1 MDKTESIVIQKSEL
15 TIGLATPPPKVLLTP
30 NLGVIGVGGAGGNAV
45 NNMVRSGVN
54 GCAFFVANTDAQV
67 LAKSLVADKIQL
79 GEEITKGLG
88 AGSNPDIGRQSA
100 EESAE
105 KIKDSIKDLHLLFL
119 TAGMGGGTGTGAIPV
134 IAKYAKE
141 MGILTVA
148 VVSTPFNFEGKR
160 RMEVAQKG
168 IEELQK
174 YVDTM
179 IIVPNQNLF
188 RIAKPNT
195 SLADAFKMSDDVLCQ
210 GVRSI
215 TDLVMNPGMI
225 NLDFA
230 DVRTVLTTMGRAMM
244 GTGIAS
250 GEGRADKAADQALTN
265 PLLDDCSIKGAKSV
279 LVNITGGLDVGLDEV
294 DSIMQKIVGQADE
307 NAMVKMGSSVNE
319 ALAGSIQVSIV
330 ATGLGKPEPQPVFN
344 PTTQQAPAVAPL
356 AVAPVVPTVTLET
369 TTIQMTHTETESV
382 APTVQQEPNLIDQES
397 MGFTPVV
404 EQPYHSNPKDLQKEV
419 SAQDVKLQ
427 DNLFNDVP
435 PVIEPITSVRKKTDV
450 KKNIDLENTKT
461 MANVKPARP
470 SLIDLLFQGK
480 KSKPEIKKEMPKVES
495 AKTDAE
501 ESIPDFFFRH

>member
-15 TIGLATPPPKVLLTP
+15 NISLATPPPKVLLTP

-88 AGSNPDIGRQSA
+88 AGSNPEIGRQSA

-105 KIKDSIKDLHLLFL
+105 RIKESIKDLHLLFL

-188 RIAKPNT
+188 RIAPPGT
-195 SLADAFKMSDDVLCQ
+195 ALADAFKMSDDVLCQ

-244 GTGIAS
+244 GTGVAR
-250 GEGRADKAADQALTN
+250 GEGRAEKAADQALSN
-265 PLLDDCSIKGAKSV
+265 PLLDDCSIQGAKSV

-307 NAMVKMGSSVNE
+307 NAIVKMGSSVNE
-319 ALAGSIQVSIV
+319 ALAGAIQVSIV
-330 ATGLGKPEPQPVFN
+330 ATGLGKPVLKPEPMPPQMPPVS
-344 PTTQQAPAVAPL
+344 PTTPPTG
-356 AVAPVVPTVTLET
+356 PVVNFET
-369 TTIQMTHTETESV
+369 TTIQITQTEPSPPSPPEES
-382 APTVQQEPNLIDQES
+382 NLFSSDGL
-397 MGFTPVV
+397 GFAPVV
-404 EQPYHSNPKDLQKEV
+404 EPYRPNPKDLQHEV
-419 SAQDVKLQ
+419 SGNDVNIPNNLFPDSPPPIPPIKPVLPRKGVAVGIDVK
-427 DNLFNDVP
+427 
-435 PVIEPITSVRKKTDV
+435 
-450 KKNIDLENTKT
+450 NTKT
-461 MANVKPARP
+461 MTNVKP
-470 SLIDLLFQGK
+470 DLKAPRGIIELLGLGR
-480 KSKPEIKKEMPKVES
+480 KSNAPKKKEPE
-495 AKTDAE
+495 KTEPVSSGEDD
-501 ESIPDFFFRH
+501 IPDFFRR

>member
-1 MDKTESIVIQKSEL
+1 MDKTESIIIQRSEL
-15 TIGLATPPPKVLLTP
+15 NISLPNPQPKVLLTP

-105 KIKDSIKDLHLLFL
+105 KIKESIKNLHLLFL

-160 RMEVAQKG
+160 RMDVAQKG

-174 YVDTM
+174 NVDTM

-188 RIAKPNT
+188 RIAPPHT
-195 SLADAFKMSDDVLCQ
+195 PLADAFKMSDDVLCQ

-244 GTGIAS
+244 GTGVAS
-250 GEGRADKAADQALTN
+250 GEGRAEKAADLALSN
-265 PLLDDCSIKGAKSV
+265 PLLDDCSIKGAKSI

-294 DSIMQKIVGQADE
+294 DCAMQKIVGHMTIRHILLLA
-307 NAMVKMGSSVNE
+307 SVV
-319 ALAGSIQVSIV
+319 L
-330 ATGLGKPEPQPVFN
+330 
-344 PTTQQAPAVAPL
+344 
-356 AVAPVVPTVTLET
+356 
-369 TTIQMTHTETESV
+369 
-382 APTVQQEPNLIDQES
+382 
-397 MGFTPVV
+397 
-404 EQPYHSNPKDLQKEV
+404 
-419 SAQDVKLQ
+419 
-427 DNLFNDVP
+427 
-435 PVIEPITSVRKKTDV
+435 
-450 KKNIDLENTKT
+450 
-461 MANVKPARP
+461 P
-470 SLIDLLFQGK
+470 ST
-480 KSKPEIKKEMPKVES
+480 
-495 AKTDAE
+495 AAAA
-501 ESIPDFFFRH
+501 

>member
-1 MDKTESIVIQKSEL
+1 MDKTESVIIQKSEL

-141 MGILTVA
+141 MGILTVG

-250 GEGRADKAADQALTN
+250 GEGRAEKAADQALTN
-265 PLLDDCSIKGAKSV
+265 PLLDDCSIQGAKSV

-294 DSIMQKIVGQADE
+294 DCIMQKIVGQADE

-319 ALAGSIQVSIV
+319 GIAGSIQVSIV
-330 ATGLGKPEPQPVFN
+330 ATGLGKVAPKPFIPTPQPT
-344 PTTQQAPAVAPL
+344 PVAPL
-356 AVAPVVPTVTLET
+356 PTEPSTITLDT
-369 TTIQMTHTETESV
+369 TTIQITTTEE
-382 APTVQQEPNLIDQES
+382 PEKQEPSEELSLISPDGLGFAPV
-397 MGFTPVV
+397 MGQSFHPD
-404 EQPYHSNPKDLQKEV
+404 PKDLVREV
-419 SAQDVKLQ
+419 SADEVKIQSTLFGETPPIMDPVKPVQKKVGITKKIDVK
-427 DNLFNDVP
+427 NA
-435 PVIEPITSVRKKTDV
+435 
-450 KKNIDLENTKT
+450 KT
-461 MANVKPARP
+461 MSNVKSDPKPVR
-470 SLIDLLFQGK
+470 SIIDLLGLGK
-480 KSKPEIKKEMPKVES
+480 KTAPQVKPE
-495 AKTDAE
+495 
-501 ESIPDFFFRH
+501 SIQS

>member
-1 MDKTESIVIQKSEL
+1 MDKTESIIIQKSEL
-15 TIGLATPPPKVLLTP
+15 NISLATPPPKVLLTP

-67 LAKSLVADKIQL
+67 LARSLVADKIQL

-105 KIKDSIKDLHLLFL
+105 QIKDSIKDLHLLFL

-174 YVDTM
+174 NVDTM

-250 GEGRADKAADQALTN
+250 GENRAEKAADQALSN
-265 PLLDDCSIKGAKSV
+265 PLLDDCSIQGAKSV

-330 ATGLGKPEPQPVFN
+330 ATGLGKPVAKPLSPVPQQNVVP
-344 PTTQQAPAVAPL
+344 PLPPQAPSL
-356 AVAPVVPTVTLET
+356 TLET
-369 TTIQMTHTETESV
+369 TTIQMTTTETSPAPSV
-382 APTVQQEPNLIDQES
+382 VEEPNLIPTENMS
-397 MGFTPVV
+397 FTPVM
-404 EQPYHSNPKDLQKEV
+404 EQSYRSNPKDLQQEV
-419 SAQDVKLQ
+419 PADSVNVQN
-427 DNLFNDVP
+427 NLFNDVP
-435 PVIEPITSVRKKTDV
+435 PIIPPVTPVRKKAGVTT
-450 KKNIDLENTKT
+450 NIDVQNTKT
-461 MANVKPARP
+461 MANVKSARP
-470 SLIDLLFQGK
+470 SIIDLLFQGK
-480 KSKPEIKKEMPKVES
+480 KTKTETKREAVKTVS
-495 AKTDAE
+495 ADDSE
-501 ESIPDFFFRH
+501 ESIPDFFFRR

>member
-1 MDKTESIVIQKSEL
+1 MDKTESIIIQKSEL

-105 KIKDSIKDLHLLFL
+105 KIKDYIKDLHLLFL

-250 GEGRADKAADQALTN
+250 GEGRAEKAADQALTN
-265 PLLDDCSIKGAKSV
+265 PLLDDCSIQGAKSV

-294 DSIMQKIVGQADE
+294 DCIMQKIVGQADE

-319 ALAGSIQVSIV
+319 GIAGSIQVSIV
-330 ATGLGKPEPQPVFN
+330 ATGLGKAVPKTYIPTPQPTPVPPLPETPVIN
-344 PTTQQAPAVAPL
+344 VSTTKIKIEA
-356 AVAPVVPTVTLET
+356 TET
-369 TTIQMTHTETESV
+369 TNPPPVE
-382 APTVQQEPNLIDQES
+382 EPSLIPSDGS
-397 MGFTPVV
+397 LGGFTPVV
-404 EQPYHSNPKDLQKEV
+404 DTYHPNPADLQGEALP
-419 SAQDVKLQ
+419 SDVPNQ
-427 DNLFNDVP
+427 DNLFQDP
-435 PVIEPITSVRKKTDV
+435 PPIIPPITPPRKKVNIKTNIDV
-450 KKNIDLENTKT
+450 KTSKS

-470 SLIDLLFQGK
+470 SLIDLLGLGR
-480 KSKPEIKKEMPKVES
+480 KSNTPQKQES
-495 AKTDAE
+495 VKT
-501 ESIPDFFFRH
+501 ESESTTEDGIPDFFRR

>member
-141 MGILTVA
+141 MGILTVG

-250 GEGRADKAADQALTN
+250 GENRAEKAADQALSN
-265 PLLDDCSIKGAKSV
+265 PLLDDCSIQGAKSV

-307 NAMVKMGSSVNE
+307 NAMVKMGYSVNE
-319 ALAGSIQVSIV
+319 ALVGSIQVSIV
-330 ATGLGKPEPQPVFN
+330 ATGLGKVVPKPFTPTPQPV
-344 PTTQQAPAVAPL
+344 PVAPL
-356 AVAPVVPTVTLET
+356 PESPIVSINTTTVKIET
-369 TTIQMTHTETESV
+369 TEPVNPPEEPSLIPTDGSLGDF
-382 APTVQQEPNLIDQES
+382 APIIDTYHPN
-397 MGFTPVV
+397 PA
-404 EQPYHSNPKDLQKEV
+404 DLQREATP
-419 SAQDVKLQ
+419 SDVPNQ
-427 DNLFNDVP
+427 DNLFQDPP
-435 PVIEPITSVRKKTDV
+435 PVIPPITPPRKKVDV
-450 KKNIDLENTKT
+450 KTNIDVKTSKT

-470 SLIDLLFQGK
+470 SLIDLLGLGRK
-480 KSKPEIKKEMPKVES
+480 SNATSKPDSVKPETTSRSE
-495 AKTDAE
+495 DD
-501 ESIPDFFFRH
+501 IPDFFRR

>member
-160 RMEVAQKG
+160 RMEIAQKG

-174 YVDTM
+174 NVDTM

-250 GEGRADKAADQALTN
+250 GEGRAEKAADQALSN
-265 PLLDDCSIKGAKSV
+265 PLLDDCSIQGAKSV

-319 ALAGSIQVSIV
+319 GLAGSIQVSIV
-330 ATGLGKPEPQPVFN
+330 ATGLGKAEPKAEFRTEKHQVVSPLPEP
-344 PTTQQAPAVAPL
+344 PAV
-356 AVAPVVPTVTLET
+356 TFET
-369 TTIQMTHTETESV
+369 TTIQVTTTESE
-382 APTVQQEPNLIDQES
+382 EPAKAKEEPDLIGKENVE
-397 MGFTPVV
+397 FAPVV
-404 EQPYHSNPKDLQKEV
+404 DQPYHPNPKELEQEA
-419 SAQDVKLQ
+419 SADDVKIQ
-427 DNLFNDVP
+427 NNLFNDMP
-435 PVIEPITSVRKKTDV
+435 PVIPPITSVHKKTDI
-450 KKNIDLENTKT
+450 KTNIDVKNAKT
-461 MANVKPARP
+461 IGNVKR
-470 SLIDLLFQGK
+470 STSIIDLLFSGK
-480 KSKPEIKKEMPKVES
+480 KVAREAQKEVPKKETNDS
-495 AKTDAE
+495 SE
-501 ESIPDFFFRH
+501 ESIPDFFFRR